1 MTRNSKIRFAAHYRE
16 SDGTAQSLQ
25 EHLEGCSTLAKAF
38 AGKIGLSSFGELIG
52 LLHDFGK
59 YTDVFQAYLL
69 SAVGNLNPDDD
80 EYVDAKG
87 MKGKIDHS
95 SAGAQYVWEFLPKK
109 DHLRRIAGQIMSLC
123 IASHHSGLMD
133 CLSPDGIDIFS
144 RRMAKPKDKT
154 HLEEAGIKVDAS
166 IQCHANELLASTTIE
181 NELRRRLESLW
192 RDKPSPEICAFML
205 GLLVRFVFS
214 ALIDADRLNSADF
227 ENVAAACARYN
238 GCYPEWSVLVVK
250 LEAHLAGF
258 KAGNQ
263 VDKIRSEIS
272 LSCLNFASREKGIFQ
287 LTVPTGGGKTL
298 ASLRFALHHAK
309 HHKMDRII
317 YVVPYTTIID
327 QNAKVVRSILE
338 NKEHQPVTSGKLIVL
353 EHHSN
358 LTPERDTWQSK
369 LLSENWD
376 APIVYTTV
384 VQFLET
390 LFAASTRGARR
401 MHHLAN
407 TVIIFDEIQSIPIRT
422 VHLFNN
428 AINFLVKQCE
438 SSVVFCTATQPLL
451 NEVDVRKGAV
461 ELSVNHQIMP
471 DISKLFKDLRRVEVD
486 DKRKTGGWSED
497 DVANEAQQELENT
510 GSVLIIV
517 NTKAQA
523 REIYKRCKQITGE
536 IFHLSTSMCPAH
548 RMDVLDKVK
557 ECLNP
562 DNSKPV
568 ICVSTQL
575 IEAGVDVDFG
585 SVIRYLAGLDSITQA
600 AGRCNRN
607 GLRQTGRVVVVNPA
621 NENLDKLPD
630 IRTAKEKAE
639 RVLDEY
645 RNSPLSFDNDRIS
658 PTAMT
663 RYYRYHFF
671 DRKHEMDYPV
681 SSKEVG
687 RDDTL
692 LSLLST
698 NVLSVNAYTRTNNMA
713 PPIDIRQSFKTA
725 AEAFKVIEAP
735 TEGVIVP
742 YGDEGKRIITGLF
755 STAGRFEKKYELLKA
770 AQRYSVNMFPYEIA
784 KLRQTGS
791 LREVL
796 EGSGILCLDPQHY
809 SNEFG
814 ASVERVAFM
823 ETLIS

>member
-1 MTRNSKIRFAAHYRE
+1 MTRNSKVCFAAHYRTC
-16 SDGTAQSLQ
+16 DGTAQSLQ

-109 DHLRRIAGQIMSLC
+109 DHLRRIAGQIISLC

-133 CLSPDGIDIFS
+133 CLSPDGIDVFS

-192 RDKPSPEICAFML
+192 RDKPSSEICAFRL

-227 ENVAAACARYN
+227 ENVAAARERYN
-238 GCYPEWSVLVVK
+238 GCYLEWSVLVVK

-258 KAGNQ
+258 KAKNQ

-327 QNAKVVRSILE
+327 QNAKVVRSIFE
-338 NKEHQPVTSGKLIVL
+338 NTEHQPVASGKQIVL

-390 LFAASTRGARR
+390 LFAAGTRGARR

-428 AINFLVKQCE
+428 TINFLVKQCE
-438 SSVVFCTATQPLL
+438 STVVFCTATQPLL

-548 RMDVLDKVK
+548 RMDILDKVK

-562 DNSKPV
+562 GNSKPV

-585 SVIRYLAGLDSITQA
+585 SVIRYLAGLDSIAQA

-663 RYYRYHFF
+663 LYYRYHFF

-698 NVLSVNAYTRTNNMA
+698 NNLSVNAYTRTNNTA

-742 YGDEGKRIITGLF
+742 YGEEGKRIITGLF
-755 STAGRFEKKYELLKA
+755 STAGMFEKKYKLLKA
-770 AQRYSVNMFPYEIA
+770 AQRYSVNMFPHEIV

-791 LREVL
+791 LREVS

-814 ASVERVAFM
+814 ASIDRVALM
-823 ETLIS
+823 ETLIL

>member
-1 MTRNSKIRFAAHYRE
+1 MKQESKVRFAAHYRK
-16 SDGTAQSLQ
+16 SDGIVQSLK
-25 EHLEGCSTLAKAF
+25 EHLEGSSTLACAF

-69 SAVGNLNPDDD
+69 SAVGKLNPDDD
-80 EYVDAKG
+80 EYVDAIG

-95 SAGAQYVWEFLPKK
+95 SAGAQYVWESLQNK
-109 DHLRRIAGQIMSLC
+109 DHLQHIAGQIMSLC

-133 CLSPDGIDIFS
+133 CLSPDGMDVFS
-144 RRMAKPKDKT
+144 KRMAKSKDKT
-154 HLEEAGIKVDAS
+154 HLEEARIKIDAS
-166 IQCHANELLASTTIE
+166 IQSRVNELLASTSIE
-181 NELRRRLESLW
+181 NELRQRLESLW
-192 RDKPSPEICAFML
+192 CGEQSRKIREFML
-205 GLLVRFVFS
+205 GLMVRFIFS

-227 ENVAAACARYN
+227 ENVTAASKRYN
-238 GCYPEWSVLVVK
+238 GCYPEWGVLIGK
-250 LEAHLAGF
+250 LEAHLADF

-272 LSCLNFASREKGIFQ
+272 SSCLNFASREKGIFQ

-309 HHKMDRII
+309 HRKMDRII

-327 QNAKVVRSILE
+327 QNAKVVRSIFE
-338 NKEHQPVTSGKLIVL
+338 NTEHQLVTSGKQIVL

-390 LFAASTRGARR
+390 LFAAGTRGARR

-407 TVIIFDEIQSIPIRT
+407 AVIIFDEIQTIPIRT

-428 AINFLVKQCE
+428 AINFLVGQCE
-438 SSVVFCTATQPLL
+438 STVVFCTATQPLL
-451 NEVDVRKGAV
+451 NEVDTHKGAV
-461 ELSVNHQIMP
+461 QLSVNHQIMP
-471 DISKLFKDLRRVEVD
+471 DVGKLFKDLRRVEVN
-486 DKRKTGGWSED
+486 DKRKAGGWSGD
-497 DVANEAQQELENT
+497 DVAEEAQQELDRA
-510 GSVLIIV
+510 GSVLVIV

-523 REIYKRCKQITGE
+523 REIYRRCKQITDE
-536 IFHLSTSMCPAH
+536 VFHLSTSMCPAH

-557 ECLNP
+557 ECLNL
-562 DNSKPV
+562 DNPKPV
-568 ICVSTQL
+568 ICFSTQL

-585 SVIRYLAGLDSITQA
+585 SVIRYLAGLDSIAQA

-607 GLRQTGRVVVVNPA
+607 GLRQTGRVVVVNPT

-645 RNSPLSFDNDRIS
+645 RNDPTSFGNDRIS
-658 PTAMT
+658 PEAMAA
-663 RYYRYHFF
+663 YYRYHFF
-671 DRKHEMDYPV
+671 SRSHEMDYPV
-681 SSKEVG
+681 SPKEVG

-698 NVLSVNAYTRTNNMA
+698 NDLSVNAHKRTNNAA
-713 PPIDIRQSFKTA
+713 PPLHLRQSFKTA
-725 AEAFKVIEAP
+725 AEAFKVIDAP

-742 YGDEGKRIITGLF
+742 YGEEGKRIIAELL
-755 STAGRFEKKYELLKA
+755 STAGRFEKKYELLKQ
-770 AQRYSVNMFPYEIA
+770 AQRYSVNMFPHEIA
-784 KLRQTGS
+784 KLRQIGS
-791 LREVL
+791 LHEVL
-796 EGSGILCLDPQHY
+796 EASGILCLDPQYY

-814 ASVERVAFM
+814 ACVEQVALM
-823 ETLIS
+823 ETLIA